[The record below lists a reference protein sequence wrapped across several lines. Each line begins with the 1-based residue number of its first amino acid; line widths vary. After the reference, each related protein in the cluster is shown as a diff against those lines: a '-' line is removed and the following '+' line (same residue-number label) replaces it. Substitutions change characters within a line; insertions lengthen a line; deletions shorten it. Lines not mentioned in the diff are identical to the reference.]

1 MSRSQI
7 SVFAS
12 AVVSAAFLVG
22 GCASAPPTQR
32 IEASTSAIRAAQELG
47 AERVP
52 TAALHLQL
60 AKEQSEH
67 AKKLIEDGKHEE
79 ATLLLMR
86 AEADA
91 DLAVALARADVEG
104 KKASEAQNRVQELK
118 GQNSI
123 K

>member
-7 SVFAS
+7 SLFAS
-12 AVVSAAFLVG
+12 AVVSAALLV

-67 AKKLIEDGKHEE
+67 AKKMIADGKHEE
-79 ATLLLMR
+79 ASLLLMR